1 MHDFVTIDF
10 EGYGINIRCINFTA
24 CLPHHVNALT
34 PQVISFICR
43 QLPAAST
50 WRSLCVD
57 RNEII
62 VKGQTNLK

>member
-1 MHDFVTIDF
+1 MQDFAAIDF
-10 EGYGINIRCINFTA
+10 EGYGMNIRCINFTA

-50 WRSLCVD
+50 WRITTMLSLMRKLV
-57 RNEII
+57 RR
-62 VKGQTNLK
+62 

>member
-1 MHDFVTIDF
+1 MQDFAAIDF
-10 EGYGINIRCINFTA
+10 EGYGMNIRCINFTA

-50 WRSLCVD
+50 WRITACA
-57 RNEII
+57 
-62 VKGQTNLK
+62 

>member
-1 MHDFVTIDF
+1 MQDFAAIDF
-10 EGYGINIRCINFTA
+10 EGYGMNIRRINFTA

-50 WRSLCVD
+50 WRITTRLSLMRKLV
-57 RNEII
+57 RR
-62 VKGQTNLK
+62 